1 MYQRSIKKSQL
12 IRSERG
18 HPRKTRT
25 NQSNV
30 RIYNSIDAAKNGQ
43 KLAERTSTTA
53 TLMSATSS
61 SSVASATSTMFDT
74 KQA

>member
-1 MYQRSIKKSQL
+1 VYQRSIKKSQL

-18 HPRKTRT
+18 HPRKART

-43 KLAERTSTTA
+43 KLRDTTA
-53 TLMSATSS
+53 TCTSTWTRP
-61 SSVASATSTMFDT
+61 ATSTMFDT